1 MLLVSLYLLL
11 LGTESAVL
19 GDLNKWLTKLEEVPS
34 QSSDSNKTDNSTE
47 DNVQEERTSHADLF
61 SERQQVEGHRHT
73 GNVD

>member
-34 QSSDSNKTDNSTE
+34 QSSDSNKTDNSTSGPRS
-47 DNVQEERTSHADLF
+47 VASAQTKPVPR
-61 SERQQVEGHRHT
+61 
-73 GNVD
+73 

>member
-47 DNVQEERTSHADLF
+47 DNVQEERTSHADLC